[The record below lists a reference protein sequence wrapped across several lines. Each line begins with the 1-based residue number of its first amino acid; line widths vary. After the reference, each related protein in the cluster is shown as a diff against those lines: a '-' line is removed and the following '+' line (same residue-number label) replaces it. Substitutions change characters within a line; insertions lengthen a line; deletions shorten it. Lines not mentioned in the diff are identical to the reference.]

1 MKSTWL
7 TWGTAIALAT
17 GCGVVAV
24 SADDW
29 EQWRG
34 NGRLGVW
41 HERGIIELFPDDGLT
56 VTWRTSLRSG
66 YAGPAVADGRV
77 FVLDWRENTGSRT
90 LDGTERAVALDEATG
105 AVLWTHEWQ
114 TSYRM
119 LMASYAVGPRATP
132 TVDGDRVY
140 VVGATGRLF
149 CLDVETGDV
158 IWEKDYVAD
167 YDTSVPTWGVAS
179 APLVDGD
186 KLITVV
192 GGEPDALVVAFDKRT
207 GAEIWRSLRVQSDA
221 GYGQPIIYEAGGAH
235 QLIVWHPSA
244 LSSLDPETG
253 DEIWRAVEV
262 VAEMGYGQPVIY
274 EAGGARQLIVW
285 HAAALVSL
293 NPDTGE
299 VYWNQAWEARSGL
312 SVATPVQSGDYL
324 LVTQFYNGSMMMRL
338 NQDRPT
344 ASLLWQG
351 TGRSELPDQTDGLH
365 SLITTPLIIGDYI
378 YGVGSYGELRG
389 LDARTGERLW
399 MSDQMTA
406 QARWGAA
413 FLVQHEDRY
422 FVNNDD
428 GDLIIAQFTPSG
440 YVELDRTRLIVADG
454 SSGAAVR
461 GRPARF
467 ERPINWSH
475 PAYANKHIVHR
486 NNTEIIRA
494 SLDVDDY

>member
-1 MKSTWL
+1 MMTTVHSRRL
-7 TWGTAIALAT
+7 TWGTALALVMGLGVAT
-17 GCGVVAV
+17 VE
-24 SADDW
+24 ADDW

-34 NGRLGVW
+34 SERLGVW
-41 HERGIIELFPDDGLT
+41 HEGGIVESFPDDGLR
-56 VTWRTSLRSG
+56 VRWRTPLRSG
-66 YAGPAVADGRV
+66 YAGPAVSAGRV
-77 FVLDWRENTGSRT
+77 FVVDWLEDPESRT
-90 LDGTERAVALDEATG
+90 LDGTERAVALDEASG

-140 VVGATGRLF
+140 VVGATGRLL
-149 CLDVETGDV
+149 CLDVETGEV

-167 YDTSVPTWGVAS
+167 YGTSVPTWGVAS

-186 KLITVV
+186 RLLTVV

-207 GAEIWRSLRVQSDA
+207 G
-221 GYGQPIIYEAGGAH
+221 
-235 QLIVWHPSA
+235 
-244 LSSLDPETG
+244 
-253 DEIWRAVEV
+253 DEIWRAVDV
-262 VAEMGYGQPVIY
+262 VGEMGYGQPVIY
-274 EAGGARQLIVW
+274 EAGGVRQLIVW

-293 NPDTGE
+293 DPDTGD
-299 VYWNQAWEARSGL
+299 VYWSQEWEARSGL
-312 SVATPVQSGDYL
+312 SVATPVRSGDYL

-344 ASLLWQG
+344 ASVLWQG
-351 TGRSELPDQTDGLH
+351 IGRSEQPDQTEGLH
-365 SLITTPLIIGDYI
+365 SLITTPLIIGDYV

-399 MSDQMTA
+399 MSDQLTT

-413 FLVQHEDRY
+413 FLVRHDDRY

-428 GDLIIAQFTPSG
+428 GDLIIAQFTPDG
-440 YVELDRTRLIVADG
+440 YVELDRTHLIDADG
-454 SSGAAVR
+454 SSGALVR

-467 ERPINWSH
+467 ERAINWTH

-494 SLDVDDY
+494 SLDANDYSR